1 VLGVPLEV
9 RDLVSVPRLRSLHDA
24 DLVLVRPDQHVAW
37 RGTTVPDP
45 VGLIRRVVGRVDRNI
60 AADHTSPL
68 QEISR

>member
-1 VLGVPLEV
+1 VPG
-9 RDLVSVPRLRSLHDA
+9 LRPLLDS

-45 VGLIRRVVGRVDRNI
+45 AGLIRRIVGAADRNV
-60 AADHTSPL
+60 AADHASPL